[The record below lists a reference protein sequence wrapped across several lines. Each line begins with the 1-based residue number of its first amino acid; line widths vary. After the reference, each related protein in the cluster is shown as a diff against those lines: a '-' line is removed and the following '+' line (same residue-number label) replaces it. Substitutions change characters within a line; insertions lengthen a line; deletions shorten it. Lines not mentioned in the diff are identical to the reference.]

1 MYGILNPNET
11 KEFSIMIYVFDNK
24 EKNKIED
31 IEEKI
36 EKIRKIDVKKELQN
50 TKKYWR
56 NYVKTHAVHV
66 FKEESL
72 KLSKIDKIYKRT
84 ILLYPLL
91 TNEKTGGIS
100 SAMEVDE
107 SFSKC
112 GRYSYCWPRDA
123 VYITKAQD
131 LLNMNKETEKF
142 YKVFCKNTQSKN
154 GMWEQRFFTDGTLAP
169 CWGYQIDETASVIY
183 GVYDHYLQTHDKKFL
198 KDNLKMLEKAVKFID
213 SYLQDIKKEEK
224 KMHVSYDLWEMHEG
238 VSTYAI
244 ASIYASF
251 NAMLK
256 IYEELED
263 ELSENRLK
271 QGTMQRK
278 RDMLEEGLEYTVE
291 FVKENLYDEEKKSF
305 VRSKEDRRLDMSVLG
320 LTVPFEMFSPSEK
333 KITNTI
339 EMINLKLRT
348 YTGRISKI

>member
-1 MYGILNPNET
+1 MYGVLNPNET
-11 KEFSIMIYVFDNK
+11 KEFSIMVYVFDNK
-24 EKNKIED
+24 EKNRIED

-36 EKIRKIDVKKELQN
+36 EKIKKIDVKKELQN

-56 NYVKTHAVHV
+56 NYVKAHVVHV

-91 TNEKTGGIS
+91 TNEKTGGIVA
-100 SAMEVDE
+100 AMEVDE

-112 GRYSYCWPRDA
+112 GRYSYCWPRDS

-131 LLNMNKETEKF
+131 LLNMTKETDKF

-183 GVYDHYLQTHDKKFL
+183 GVYDHYLRTNDKKFL
-198 KDNLKMLEKAVKFID
+198 KDNLKMLKKAVKFLD
-213 SYLQDIKKEEK
+213 SYLNDIKKEEQ

-238 VSTYAI
+238 ISTYSM
-244 ASIYASF
+244 ASIYSSF
-251 NAMLK
+251 SAMLK
-256 IYEELED
+256 IYEELEE
-263 ELSENRLK
+263 ELLEQK
-271 QGTMQRK
+271 QREI
-278 RDMLEEGLEYTVE
+278 LEEGLKYIVE
-291 FVKENLYDEEKKSF
+291 FVKANLYDEEKKSF

-320 LTVPFEMFSPSEK
+320 LTVPFEMFSPNEK